1 MSRPPVLL
9 LSALRVVIA
18 AAFFALPGFAN
29 AQEVRGVVRLE
40 ETGEPVDTALIEL
53 VRDPDAIVART
64 LSGADGTFRV
74 VAPAAGSYRL
84 RVQRIGLAAVTTDP
98 FPLGDSPVIRD
109 IMVGTQPISL
119 AGIEV
124 AGTRRCDL
132 QGNAPVSVQRLW
144 EEARKTLH
152 SVALL
157 DGGRRV
163 SFQVE
168 EWTRDVDPLTK
179 RVRTQGTRQRTV
191 TQSQPFLPRSASDLV
206 RDGFMQRDGDSTT
219 YYLPD
224 AGVLLSDEFLEAYCF
239 HAVAADGRVGLAFR
253 PVTRTRGAG
262 IRGTL
267 WLDAATAALQ
277 EIELAYTNAPWG
289 RARSDDG
296 TFIKEV
302 DVKPHGALYF
312 DRTENGAW
320 IVSHWFVRMPRF
332 AIRRG
337 RETGHVIYAR
347 ESGGRVL
354 SSSLLPRGRAAH
366 GGTLRGVL
374 RVNDDAPLAGAVV
387 YLAGTDRVATTAEDG
402 SFAMSDVLPGQY
414 ALAWMHDDD
423 RAGERVAIANVVV
436 ASADTSVALRALP
449 YLDHLA
455 QVCPRGARPNGA
467 GVVLGRALLEDGLPV
482 AGASV
487 VLSDPDGR
495 VDRATTD
502 AAGRFAF
509 CAVHREARIEV
520 ESGDARS
527 VRHVALA
534 PDEVLRI
541 AMRLPRAPGMV
552 TTDTL
557 ISDSMLARLRA
568 DSAATADSIQ
578 AVTLRRAVERVVA
591 RNDVG
596 TGRVVGQVMNEAG
609 TEPVA
614 GAFVE
619 VPGTDVQVVTDA
631 RGRFRFEAP
640 SPWFA
645 LRVTHVG
652 FEPVG
657 DTITVPAGDVLHLDV
672 RMGVLTLAPI
682 TVSARRTG
690 LLADAYWRMARGT
703 GGTFLDA
710 DYIARRNPRVLT
722 DALRDQAGV
731 QVETAGSGVSNRGGS
746 LYFRALCAPEVYLD
760 GMRITHVENRHSG
773 KAGVESFDAVN
784 LVHPASI
791 ELVEIYRGASTLPA
805 EFGGS
810 VGSCGAIVIWTKRG
824 TTPQA
829 N

>member
-1 MSRPPVLL
+1 MSLHAVRPCR
-9 LSALRVVIA
+9 ALWLAIA
-18 AAFFALPGFAN
+18 VCALAVRGGAH
-29 AQEVRGVVRLE
+29 AQEARGVVRLQ
-40 ETGEPVDTALIEL
+40 ETGEPIGTALIEL
-53 VRDPDAIVART
+53 VRDPDDVVART
-64 LSGADGTFRV
+64 LSGVDGAFRV
-74 VAPAAGSYRL
+74 VAPAVGTYRL
-84 RVQRIGLAAVTTDP
+84 RVQRIGLEAVTTEP
-98 FPLGDSPVIRD
+98 FALGDTPVVRD
-109 IMVGTQPISL
+109 IRVGTQPISL
-119 AGIEV
+119 AGIAV
-124 AGTRRCDL
+124 AGTARCER
-132 QGNAPVSVQRLW
+132 QGAAPVSVQRLW

-157 DGGRRV
+157 DGGQRV
-163 SFQVE
+163 TFQVE
-168 EWTRDVDPLTK
+168 HWTRDIDPLTE
-179 RVRTQGTRQRTV
+179 RVRAEETQQRTV
-191 TQSQPFLPRSASDLV
+191 SQSQPFLARSVSELMRA
-206 RDGFMQRDGDSTT
+206 GFMQRDADSTT

-224 AGVLLSDEFLEAYCF
+224 AGVLLSDEFLDAYCF
-239 HAVAADGRVGLAFR
+239 HAVAADGRLGLAFR
-253 PVTRTRGAG
+253 PVARTAGAG

-267 WLDAATAALQ
+267 WLDARTAALRQ
-277 EIELAYTNAPWG
+277 IEFAYTNAPWG
-289 RARSDDG
+289 RARTEDG
-296 TFIKEV
+296 VFVKEV

-312 DRTENGAW
+312 DRTQNGAW

-337 RETGHVIYAR
+337 RETGRVIYAR
-347 ESGGRVL
+347 ESGGRVV
-354 SSSLLPRGRAAH
+354 SSSAISRGRAAH

-374 RVNDDAPLAGAVV
+374 RADDDAPVPGAVV
-387 YLAGTDRVATTAEDG
+387 YLAGTDRVATTAADG
-402 SFAMSDVLPGQY
+402 SFAMPDVLPGQY

-423 RAGERVAIANVVV
+423 RAGERVAIANV
-436 ASADTSVALRALP
+436 AMAGADTSIALRARSH
-449 YLDHLA
+449 LDHLA
-455 QVCPRGARPNGA
+455 QVCPPGARPNGTGA
-467 GVVLGRALLEDGLPV
+467 VLGRALLEDGLPMPD
-482 AGASV
+482 ARV
-487 VLSDPDGR
+487 VLSDPAGR

-520 ESGDARS
+520 AYGDARS

-541 AMRLPRAPGMV
+541 AMRLPRAPGV
-552 TTDTL
+552 VATDTL

-568 DSAATADSIQ
+568 DSAAAADSIQ
-578 AVTLRRAVERVVA
+578 AVALRRAVERVIA

-596 TGRVVGQVMNEAG
+596 SGRVVGQVMDETG

-614 GAFVE
+614 GAVVE

-645 LRVTHVG
+645 LRVVHVG
-652 FEPVG
+652 FEPVS

-682 TVSARRTG
+682 TVSARRSG
-690 LLADAYWRMARGT
+690 LLADAYWRMARGI

-710 DYIARRNPRVLT
+710 DDIARRNPRVFT
-722 DALRDQAGV
+722 DAVRDQPGV
-731 QVETAGSGVSNRGGS
+731 QVETAGSGLSGT

-760 GMRITHVENRHSG
+760 GMRLTHVENRHSG
-773 KAGVESFDAVN
+773 KARVEAFDAVN

-791 ELVEIYRGASTLPA
+791 ELVEIYRGPSSLPA

-810 VGSCGAIVIWTKRG
+810 VGTCGAIVIWTKRG
-824 TTPQA
+824 TTPET